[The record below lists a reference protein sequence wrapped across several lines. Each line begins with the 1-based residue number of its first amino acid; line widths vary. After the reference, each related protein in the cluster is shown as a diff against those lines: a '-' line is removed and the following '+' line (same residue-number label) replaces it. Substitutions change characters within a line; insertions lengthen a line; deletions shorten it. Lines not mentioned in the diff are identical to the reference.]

1 MLLLNSCS
9 LIKTSKRML
18 IAVYGRNIDK
28 DDSKVW
34 LLIQRLRAGGA
45 DVYFYKDHFEEGTDM
60 VLALGGD
67 GTFLRAITALRDRH
81 IPIAGVNFGRLGFLT
96 SAKVEDDGNNWIDD
110 LVDGKYSIQNRLLL
124 KSVSTTIPREIYP
137 YALNEFSI
145 QRQGPSML
153 QISISIDGKPLPA
166 YWADGVVVATPTGST
181 AYSLSVGGPVVT
193 PDSDVLIIS
202 PIAPHNLN
210 IRPIVAPASSALEIT
225 FTSKAAQSA
234 VVTLDNRSFTAP
246 VGSTFTVTK
255 AEYSASCVSF
265 GQQSFIDALRDKL
278 LWGEDKR
285 NSN

>member
-1 MLLLNSCS
+1 M
-9 LIKTSKRML
+9 R

-28 DDSKVW
+28 DNEKVW
-34 LLIQRLRAGGA
+34 LLIQRLIAGGA
-45 DVYFYKDHFEEGTDM
+45 DVYFYKDGFEEKTDL
-60 VLALGGD
+60 VLSLGGD
-67 GTFLRAITALRDRH
+67 GTFLRAITALKDRK

-96 SAKVEDDGNNWIDD
+96 SAKVEDGANEWIED
-110 LVDGKYSIQNRLLL
+110 LLENKFSIHDRLLL
-124 KSVSTTIPREIYP
+124 KSISSQMPHDIYP

-153 QISISIDGKPLPA
+153 KISIKIDGNALPA
-166 YWADGVVVATPTGST
+166 YWADGVVVSTPTGST

-193 PDSDVLIIS
+193 PDSDVFIIA

-210 IRPIVAPASSALEIT
+210 VRPIIAPASSELEIT
-225 FTSKAAQSA
+225 FTSKSAQSA

-246 VGSTFTVTK
+246 VESVFRVTR
-255 AEYSASCVSF
+255 AEYAASCVSF
-265 GQQSFIDALRDKL
+265 GRQCFIDALKDKL

>member
-1 MLLLNSCS
+1 
-9 LIKTSKRML
+9 ML

-60 VLALGGD
+60 VLSLGGD
-67 GTFLRAITALRDRH
+67 GTFLRAITALRNKQ

-96 SAKVEDDGNNWIDD
+96 SAKVCDGANEWIDD
-110 LVDGKYSIQNRLLL
+110 LLEGRYSIHDRMLV
-124 KSVSTTIPREIYP
+124 KTEGAAIPRDVYP

-153 QISISIDGKPLPA
+153 KIDISIDGNVLPA

-193 PDSDVLIIS
+193 PDSDVFIIA

-210 IRPIVAPASSALEIT
+210 IRPIIAPASSELEIS
-225 FTSKAAQSA
+225 FTSKGAQSA

-246 VGSTFTVTK
+246 VESGFKVTR
-255 AEYSASCVSF
+255 AEYCAECISF
-265 GQQSFIDALRDKL
+265 GRQSFINALKDKL

-285 NSN
+285 NTTI

>member
-1 MLLLNSCS
+1 
-9 LIKTSKRML
+9 ML

-34 LLIQRLRAGGA
+34 LLIQKLRAGGA
-45 DVYFYKDHFEEGTDM
+45 DIYFYKDRFEEGTDL
-60 VLALGGD
+60 VLSLGGD
-67 GTFLRAITALRDRH
+67 GTFLRAITALQGRQ

-96 SAKVEDDGNNWIDD
+96 SAKVSDDGNKWIDD
-110 LVDGKYSIQNRLLL
+110 LLAGNYNIYNRLLL
-124 KSVSTTIPREIYP
+124 KSVSSEMPHDMYP

-153 QISISIDGKPLPA
+153 QISISIDGTALPA
-166 YWADGVVVATPTGST
+166 YWADGVVVSTPTGST

-193 PDSDVLIIS
+193 PDSDVLIIA

-210 IRPIVAPASSALEIT
+210 IRPIIAPASAVLDIS
-225 FTSKAAQSA
+225 FTSRAAQSA

-246 VGSTFTVTK
+246 VESTFKVTR
-255 AEYSASCVSF
+255 AEYSAACVSF
-265 GQQSFIDALRDKL
+265 GRQNFIDALKDKL